1 MKGKLIL
8 QERGNAGM
16 MSLSRG
22 ERMGHNQ
29 QMEWD
34 DLAKTLDTST
44 VITGRTGGSRY
55 GWVGRCMVRNS
66 GTHS

>member
-1 MKGKLIL
+1 
-8 QERGNAGM
+8 M

-29 QMEWD
+29 QVEWE

-66 GTHS
+66 GTHL